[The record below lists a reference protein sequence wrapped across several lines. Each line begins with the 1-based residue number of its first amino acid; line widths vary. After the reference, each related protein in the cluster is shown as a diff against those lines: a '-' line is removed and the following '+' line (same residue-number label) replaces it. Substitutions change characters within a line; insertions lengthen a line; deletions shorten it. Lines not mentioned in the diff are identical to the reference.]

1 MSNGASVW
9 LNVNKLSFF
18 GSDHFERTSPLRSR
32 YHRQAHPL
40 RFSMDSFAGGSKSL
54 PQDDHPSFTP
64 GCRPRPLEPLDR
76 PGKRRRSVSPMN
88 DKLSRHNKRPSY
100 LQPHLQA
107 ALPKIRKEEY
117 WATQS
122 PQPSPTI
129 TAAVDSMNERTTRLG
144 LENAYPEDVEM
155 DCCPHSD
162 GEDVEEDATN
172 YERVPMHH
180 PTPNLASS
188 ILPLH
193 KPHPIAYQQ
202 HLALISSSRS
212 KKLLNS
218 NNRQPNPTHPKHSLD
233 QDHRA
238 SSKKENN
245 S

>member
-1 MSNGASVW
+1 
-9 LNVNKLSFF
+9 
-18 GSDHFERTSPLRSR
+18 
-32 YHRQAHPL
+32 
-40 RFSMDSFAGGSKSL
+40 MDSFAGGSKSL

-144 LENAYPEDVEM
+144 LENAYPEDVEVWNGLLSAFRRRRRGGG
-155 DCCPHSD
+155 CHQLRA
-162 GEDVEEDATN
+162 GT
-172 YERVPMHH
+172 H
-180 PTPNLASS
+180 ASS
-188 ILPLH
+188 N
-193 KPHPIAYQQ
+193 A
-202 HLALISSSRS
+202 
-212 KKLLNS
+212 
-218 NNRQPNPTHPKHSLD
+218 QPCLVNPT
-233 QDHRA
+233 A
-238 SSKKENN
+238 A
-245 S
+245 